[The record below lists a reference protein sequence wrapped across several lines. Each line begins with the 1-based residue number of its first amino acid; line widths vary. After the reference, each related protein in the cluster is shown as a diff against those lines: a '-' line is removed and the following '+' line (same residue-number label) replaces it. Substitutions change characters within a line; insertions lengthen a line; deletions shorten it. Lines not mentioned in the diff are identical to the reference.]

1 MHFIRVILY
10 CTLIL
15 LSSSPL
21 CAETTEVI
29 AGAGPSTRVVKI
41 FFQKLSKLEATQSYR
56 FIIPSQSAKHQ
67 GGIINADNFLFGRT
81 GQPLAKYE
89 QSLGKREI
97 ILARVPITFA
107 VGEGVP
113 KITLTMEDIR
123 RIFLRET
130 TNWQAFGGPDATIE
144 VVGRERTES
153 IFSNLKKEYPFF
165 KQVIFDRV
173 FHRDNEV
180 VKFLAS
186 DSGKNAISFGAEPNF
201 TTTYRL
207 EVKDF
212 NTGIAVG
219 LVYDVVNDNHPVV
232 LAAKE
237 YAASIEWQKQLRKN
251 QLLPIEP

>member
-41 FFQKLSKLEATQSYR
+41 FFQKLSQNEATCGCR
-56 FIIPSQSAKHQ
+56 FIVPEKSAKHQ
-67 GGIINADNFLFGRT
+67 GGILNADNFLFGRT
-81 GQPLAKYE
+81 GRPLAKYE
-89 QSLGKREI
+89 HSLGKREI
-97 ILARVPITFA
+97 LLARVPVTFA
-107 VGEGVP
+107 VGESVP
-113 KITLTMEDIR
+113 KVTLTMEDIR

-130 TNWQAFGGPDATIE
+130 TNWQAFGGPDARIE
-144 VVGRERTES
+144 LVGRERAES
-153 IFSNLKKEYPFF
+153 IFGTLKKEYPFF

-186 DSGKNAISFGAEPNF
+186 GTGKNAISFGAEPNF

-237 YAASIEWQKQLRKN
+237 YATSTEWQKQLRKN
-251 QLLPIEP
+251 QFLPVKP